1 VADQRRTTD
10 GSVATID
17 DAPAEAKDAKA
28 IAKAEREKEIKEVRA
43 SDIEP
48 YTGLRYLSKLFRF
61 MSVILVLLLVA
72 EVATGVY
79 TQGSAAIPTLLGEA
93 SRLIVLA
100 GVLWGTGDLAHL
112 LIDVGHDVRA
122 ARIIVTRVEY
132 KAKNPPGGAGRVAS
146 NGASNGVPSA
156 DVPPVERPVV
166 RRNFADRVDN
176 GDDGPP
182 VP

>member
-1 VADQRRTTD
+1 MAEQRRLSD
-10 GSVATID
+10 GTVVEER
-17 DAPAEAKDAKA
+17 DASADARDAKT
-28 IAKAEREKEIKEVRA
+28 ERDPQYREVRA

-72 EVATGVY
+72 EVATGIY
-79 TQGSAAIPTLLGEA
+79 TQGSASIPTLLGEA

-122 ARIIVTRVEY
+122 ARILV
-132 KAKNPPGGAGRVAS
+132 ARVAHKANVAPIS
-146 NGASNGVPSA
+146 ASRVHVNDSSQVGASTVS
-156 DVPPVERPVV
+156 
-166 RRNFADRVDN
+166 FADRPVPRRNVNDHLGSDDDN
-176 GDDGPP
+176 GPP
-182 VP
+182 IP

>member
-1 VADQRRTTD
+1 MSD
-10 GSVATID
+10 GSTIVETQE
-17 DAPAEAKDAKA
+17 PAVEARDEKA
-28 IAKAEREKEIKEVRA
+28 DHAAEKAERERVIREVRA

-48 YTGLRYLSKLFRF
+48 YTGLGYLSKLFRF
-61 MSVILVLLLVA
+61 MAVILLVLLVA

-79 TQGSAAIPTLLGEA
+79 TQGSAALPTLLGEA

-122 ARIIVTRVEY
+122 ARILL
-132 KAKNPPGGAGRVAS
+132 ARVAHTGK
-146 NGASNGVPSA
+146 GAPLTATVAP
-156 DVPPVERPVV
+156 ERNASSSTGTIIP

-176 GDDGPP
+176 GEEGPP
-182 VP
+182 IP

>member
-1 VADQRRTTD
+1 MTVD
-10 GSVATID
+10 
-17 DAPAEAKDAKA
+17 
-28 IAKAEREKEIKEVRA
+28 REPEIKDRDGKPETPEAREIREVRS

-61 MSVILVLLLVA
+61 MAIILVVLLIA
-72 EVATGVY
+72 EVATGLY
-79 TQGSAAIPTLLGEA
+79 TQGSAALPTLLGEA

-122 ARIIVTRVEY
+122 ARILMARLAHI
-132 KAKNPPGGAGRVAS
+132 AKVAPLSAGRTAS
-146 NGASNGVPSA
+146 DNVIVP
-156 DVPPVERPVV
+156 

-176 GDDGPP
+176 GEEGPP
-182 VP
+182 IP

>member
-1 VADQRRTTD
+1 VVETR
-10 GSVATID
+10 
-17 DAPAEAKDAKA
+17 DASLDERDAKLD
-28 IAKAEREKEIKEVRA
+28 RDNQYKEVRA

-72 EVATGVY
+72 EVATGIY
-79 TQGSAAIPTLLGEA
+79 TQGSASIPTLLGEA

-122 ARIIVTRVEY
+122 SRILV
-132 KAKNPPGGAGRVAS
+132 ARVAHAAKVAPL
-146 NGASNGVPSA
+146 GAAKPHVNDRTQMEGSSFS
-156 DVPPVERPVV
+156 DRPVPRTNV
-166 RRNFADRVDN
+166 TDRELGADDES
-176 GDDGPP
+176 GPP
-182 VP
+182 IP

>member
-1 VADQRRTTD
+1 MADQRRTTD
-10 GSVATID
+10 GSVVPLD
-17 DAPAEAKDAKA
+17 DAEAAARDAKA
-28 IAKAEREKEIKEVRA
+28 AKAERENEIKAVRA

-61 MSVILVLLLVA
+61 MAVIMLLLLVA

-79 TQGSAAIPTLLGEA
+79 TQGSASIPTLLGEA

-132 KAKNPPGGAGRVAS
+132 KAKNPPGGPRVAP
-146 NGASNGVPSA
+146 NGEVVA
-156 DVPPVERPVV
+156 VERPV
-166 RRNFADRVDN
+166 RNFADRVDN

-182 VP
+182 IP

>member
-1 VADQRRTTD
+1 VADLRRESD
-10 GSVATID
+10 GGVVTEDHGPAAEVRD
-17 DAPAEAKDAKA
+17 VKPERAPST
-28 IAKAEREKEIKEVRA
+28 EIKEVRA

-61 MSVILVLLLVA
+61 MAVILILLLIA

-79 TQGSAAIPTLLGEA
+79 TQGSAAVPTLLGEA

-122 ARIIVTRVEY
+122 ARILV
-132 KAKNPPGGAGRVAS
+132 ARVAH
-146 NGASNGVPSA
+146 AA
-156 DVPPVERPVV
+156 KVPPLSVPRTAAERAMPEAHVEVPVIDEALV
-166 RRNFADRVDN
+166 RRNRVDHN
-176 GDDGPP
+176 ETGDNGPP
-182 VP
+182 IP

>member
-1 VADQRRTTD
+1 MTV
-10 GSVATID
+10 
-17 DAPAEAKDAKA
+17 
-28 IAKAEREKEIKEVRA
+28 EREPKIEARDTKPERPHTPEIKEVRA

-61 MSVILVLLLVA
+61 MAVILVLLLVA
-72 EVATGVY
+72 EVATGIY
-79 TQGSAAIPTLLGEA
+79 TQGTASVPTLLGEA

-122 ARIIVTRVEY
+122 ARILV
-132 KAKNPPGGAGRVAS
+132 ARVAHMAKVAPLS
-146 NGASNGVPSA
+146 VPRTAAERNMPEVLGSGPASANSDAALVDRSA
-156 DVPPVERPVV
+156 PPPRTPG
-166 RRNFADRVDN
+166 DRIGS

-182 VP
+182 IP

>member
-1 VADQRRTTD
+1 MAEHRRMADGGVMT
-10 GSVATID
+10 ATQEP
-17 DAPAEAKDAKA
+17 PAETRNGKPDRVANRD
-28 IAKAEREKEIKEVRA
+28 IKEVRS

-61 MSVILVLLLVA
+61 MAVILLLLLIA

-79 TQGSAAIPTLLGEA
+79 TQGAASIPTLLGEA

-122 ARIIVTRVEY
+122 ARILV
-132 KAKNPPGGAGRVAS
+132 ARVAHAAKVS
-146 NGASNGVPSA
+146 PVSAPRTAEQAMADRLPS
-156 DVPPVERPVV
+156 PK
-166 RRNFADRVDN
+166 NFGDRVDN
-176 GDDGPP
+176 SDSGPP
-182 VP
+182 IP

>member
-1 VADQRRTTD
+1 VSTE
-10 GSVATID
+10 SK
-17 DAPAEAKDAKA
+17 EAKA

-61 MSVILVLLLVA
+61 MIVILVLLLVA

-132 KAKNPPGGAGRVAS
+132 KAKHTPNGNARV
-146 NGASNGVPSA
+146 VTTPTP
-156 DVPPVERPVV
+156 VEVVPVERATP
-166 RRNFADRVDN
+166 RRNFADRVDS
-176 GDDGPP
+176 GEDGSSPP
-182 VP
+182 

>member
-1 VADQRRTTD
+1 MADHRRTTD
-10 GSVATID
+10 GSVEPIE
-17 DAPAEAKDAKA
+17 DADAAARDAKA
-28 IAKAEREKEIKEVRA
+28 NAKAERDNDIKAVRA

-132 KAKNPPGGAGRVAS
+132 KAKNSPGGARVAP
-146 NGASNGVPSA
+146 NEEV
-156 DVPPVERPVV
+156 VTVERPVTV
-166 RRNFADRVDN
+166 RNFADRVDN

-182 VP
+182 IP